1 MLRTIPLR
9 TSCSSSITPI
19 GPPSRGMPS
28 RSRHGK
34 KHPSSLPWWHRSTT
48 VWQKAST
55 RWRKETG
62 MPSGPDSSRAR
73 STRSRSRSTR
83 LCSRRSSA
91 TERIV
96 SSLLSPSHHG
106 ETAPHAQRLA
116 GDEGRL
122 VGGEEH
128 DGRRH
133 LLRRGQAA
141 ERRRPHDGLDQLLV
155 PLGREPA
162 EQRGVGEARGHH
174 VDADPGGRHLAG
186 QGLAEGDDR
195 PLRPRVHRLARR
207 ARPARLRAHVDDH
220 AALPRDHLGED
231 RVAGG
236 EDAAVVDGDHRVPEL
251 LGRVHEPG
259 DPVPAGDVREDVDSP
274 PRPGHLVDPGHHA
287 RAPGHI
293 HDHRHRLAARSRDL
307 GRDGLGTRSVDV
319 RHGHAGSLGG
329 RPEAHRPAD
338 PAGAAR
344 DQCHPALEDHQHSL
358 LRSREEGVL
367 VILEGRVALVTGG
380 ASGIGRAVCLRAA
393 AEGARVAVADVNGAG
408 AEAVAAE
415 ITAAGG
421 QAMPVVMDVTRRAS
435 VVAGVDEVTRAW
447 GGIDI
452 LANVAGWDRITR
464 FVDTTE
470 EFWDTVIAI
479 NYRGVLATCHAV
491 LPQMI
496 ARQRGV
502 IVNVSSEAGR
512 AGSSGEA
519 VYSGAK
525 GAVIAFSKALAREVA
540 PSGIRVNVVAPGLT
554 DTPLLRRL
562 AAEGNEKLIQAIV
575 RATPLGRLATPE
587 EVAAAVVFLASD
599 EASFITGQTLS
610 VGGGLTM
617 V

>member
-1 MLRTIPLR
+1 M
-9 TSCSSSITPI
+9 
-19 GPPSRGMPS
+19 
-28 RSRHGK
+28 
-34 KHPSSLPWWHRSTT
+34 
-48 VWQKAST
+48 
-55 RWRKETG
+55 
-62 MPSGPDSSRAR
+62 
-73 STRSRSRSTR
+73 
-83 LCSRRSSA
+83 
-91 TERIV
+91 
-96 SSLLSPSHHG
+96 
-106 ETAPHAQRLA
+106 
-116 GDEGRL
+116 
-122 VGGEEH
+122 
-128 DGRRH
+128 
-133 LLRRGQAA
+133 
-141 ERRRPHDGLDQLLV
+141 
-155 PLGREPA
+155 
-162 EQRGVGEARGHH
+162 
-174 VDADPGGRHLAG
+174 
-186 QGLAEGDDR
+186 
-195 PLRPRVHRLARR
+195 
-207 ARPARLRAHVDDH
+207 
-220 AALPRDHLGED
+220 
-231 RVAGG
+231 
-236 EDAAVVDGDHRVPEL
+236 
-251 LGRVHEPG
+251 
-259 DPVPAGDVREDVDSP
+259 
-274 PRPGHLVDPGHHA
+274 
-287 RAPGHI
+287 
-293 HDHRHRLAARSRDL
+293 
-307 GRDGLGTRSVDV
+307 
-319 RHGHAGSLGG
+319 
-329 RPEAHRPAD
+329 
-338 PAGAAR
+338 
-344 DQCHPALEDHQHSL
+344 
-358 LRSREEGVL
+358 
-367 VILEGRVALVTGG
+367 ILEGRVALVTGG